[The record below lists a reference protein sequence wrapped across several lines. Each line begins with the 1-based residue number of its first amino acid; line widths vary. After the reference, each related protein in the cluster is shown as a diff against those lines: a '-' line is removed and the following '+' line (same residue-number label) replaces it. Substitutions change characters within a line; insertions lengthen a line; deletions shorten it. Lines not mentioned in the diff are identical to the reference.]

1 MDWVICFSQTDA
13 MKNTF
18 LLPAFLFISI
28 TSVFA
33 QKAPASA
40 DEILKEAFT
49 VAKTTNKKVVVMFHA
64 SWCGWCH
71 KMDTSLND
79 PAVKK
84 FFDDNFV
91 IRHLVVFESK
101 GKQNLENPGA
111 LAMLTKFEGQD
122 QGIPFWLIFDK
133 DEKFLFD
140 SRMKAT
146 VNGVEKLQNIGCPA
160 SKEEVDYFIE
170 ILKKTTQLKE
180 DQLEKIRVR
189 FRKNEAN

>member
-1 MDWVICFSQTDA
+1 
-13 MKNTF
+13 MKKTF
-18 LLPAFLFISI
+18 LFPVLLFMSI

-33 QKAPASA
+33 QKAPASG
-40 DEILKEAFT
+40 ETMKEAFA
-49 VAKTTNKKVVVMFHA
+49 VAKANNKKVLVMFHA

-79 PAVKK
+79 PSVKK

-101 GKQNLENPGA
+101 GKENLENPGA
-111 LAMLTKFEGQD
+111 SDMLTKYGGKD

-133 DEKFLFD
+133 DENFLAD

-146 VNGVEKLQNIGCPA
+146 INGIEKLQNTGCPA

-170 ILKKTTQLKE
+170 VLKKTTQLKN
-180 DQLEKIRVR
+180 DQLDKIRTR
-189 FRKNEAN
+189 FRRNE

>member
-1 MDWVICFSQTDA
+1 
-13 MKNTF
+13 MKNIF
-18 LLPAFLFISI
+18 LILVLIFVTVTSLFS
-28 TSVFA
+28 
-33 QKAPASA
+33 QKAPLSSE
-40 DEILKEAFT
+40 EIMKEAFT
-49 VAKTTNKKVVVMFHA
+49 SARNQNKKVLLMFHA

-79 PAVKK
+79 ASVKK

-101 GKQNLENPGA
+101 GKENLENPGA
-111 LAMLTKFEGQD
+111 LEMLTKFEGKD

-140 SRMKAT
+140 SRMSAI
-146 VNGVEKLQNIGCPA
+146 VNSTEKLVNTGCPA

-170 ILKKTTQLKE
+170 VLKKTTDLKE
-180 DQLEKIRVR
+180 DQLEKIRTR
-189 FRKNEAN
+189 FRRNE